1 MNVILRIAIVAYLFN
16 ATAGQEVPVPSFP
29 ETVITN
35 PAFQEVAPCPC
46 DLTAGN
52 CDIGCCCDMS
62 CTNDEKQTFTC
73 IPGLE
78 GGQKAP
84 VKTSHCESNDYNK
97 ADWFPILCVHFES
110 NALLGFFYQWQQTPK
125 YLIQAFI
132 AKLSTLFFYSY
143 SETEE
148 RSLFD
153 AAPDGFPGYMYG
165 VSVKTISPST
175 GSNKFGILAL
185 PQKTLTGQCLNTA
198 PVRYLTNITSSCSFQ
213 MTNAL
218 CSPESIFSARF
229 FIQPSSNSTPS
240 SFNVAGF
247 DTTAAETSVSYYKLV
262 NSASYIKSQQSF
274 NQVVVPGQ
282 EYRFASETLP
292 NSTCMDYCGNDKC
305 IDYNAIPD
313 PDIIPPTHNSST
325 LMPPTL
331 DSGRCLN
338 AVIDVNYTI
347 TWQGRTIQRL
357 DAVVI
362 YGDININDTV
372 TNRYQVQ
379 YVHNYTGATNGTADN
394 FYNVSES
401 YKRSGRTGY
410 QFGEPVFSGSPV
422 YNNSA
427 VPSYFMYVN
436 TNLSRQM
443 TVFTTGADGLCLN
456 AMKKRLL
463 FGEDISTSCS
473 LYLNANSLTLA
484 NCNTLRK
491 VIINKLNLMMPSEVL
506 GRRGYNDPKN
516 LNYWV
521 DVFRE
526 DLTYYCIGSDLYPT
540 FMSPVDNL
548 TGICYN
554 MTNGI
559 HLDIMYAET
568 GRSNNNS
575 IYEIL
580 GGRIS
585 YSKATWKINCSPVN
599 SQCGKN
605 YAQPFQISTTVRFIK
620 VPGNTPAPSAIYFD
634 KPEEDDPNLC
644 PGDRCWDNLFYPWTE
659 KHLGDTINYTLPFFL
674 ICVLFLI
681 SYLMVTRP
689 WW

>member
-1 MNVILRIAIVAYLFN
+1 MKAVLSIALVAYLLN
-16 ATAGQEVPVPSFP
+16 ATAAQDNAS
-29 ETVITN
+29 ETVVTN

-46 DLTAGN
+46 DLTSGK
-52 CDIGCCCDMS
+52 CDVGCCCDVS
-62 CTNDEKQTFTC
+62 CSDDEKQTFTC

-84 VKTSHCESNDYNK
+84 VKASHCESNDYNK

-110 NALLGFFYQWQQTPK
+110 NALLGFFYQWQVAIKTG
-125 YLIQAFI
+125 LQAFL
-132 AKLSTLFFYSY
+132 AKLSTLLFYSY

-153 AAPDGFPGYMYG
+153 AAPDGSQGYIYG
-165 VSVKTISPST
+165 ISVKTVSPST
-175 GSNKFGILAL
+175 GSNKLGILAL
-185 PQKTLTGQCLNTA
+185 PQKTLTGQCLTTA
-198 PVRYLTNITSSCSFQ
+198 PVRYLIDLNSSCSFL

-218 CSPESIFSARF
+218 CSPESVFSARF
-229 FIQPSSNSTPS
+229 FIQSSNSTQNL
-240 SFNVAGF
+240 FLVAGF
-247 DTTAAETSVSYYKLV
+247 DTTAAETRVSYYKLV
-262 NSASYIKSQQSF
+262 NSTSYVKSQQSF

-282 EYRFASETLP
+282 EYRFANETLP
-292 NSTCMDYCGNDKC
+292 NSSCIDYCGNDKC
-305 IDYNAIPD
+305 TDYNAIPD
-313 PDIIPPTHNSST
+313 PILIPPQPPSRSFVT
-325 LMPPTL
+325 PTL
-331 DSGRCLN
+331 FSGTCSN
-338 AVIDVNYTI
+338 AVVDVKYTI

-357 DAVVI
+357 EAVI
-362 YGDININDTV
+362 FYGDISISDTV
-372 TNRYQVQ
+372 TTRYQVQ
-379 YVHNYTGATNGTADN
+379 YVYNYTGETNGTTDN
-394 FYNVSES
+394 FYNTSGS
-401 YKRSGRTGY
+401 YERSGRTGY

-427 VPSYFMYVN
+427 VPPYFMYVN

-443 TVFTTGADGLCLN
+443 TVFNTGADGLCLN
-456 AMKKRLL
+456 ARKKRLS

-521 DVFRE
+521 DVLRE

-540 FMSPVDNL
+540 FMSQVDNL
-548 TGICYN
+548 AGICYN

-559 HLDIMYAET
+559 HMDVMYAET

-575 IYEIL
+575 IYEII

-585 YSKATWKINCSPVN
+585 YTKATWKINCSPVN
-599 SQCGKN
+599 SGCGMN
-605 YAQPFQISTTVRFIK
+605 YTQPFQISTTVRFIK
-620 VPGNTPAPSAIYFD
+620 VPGNTPAPVAIYFD

-644 PGDRCWDNLFYPWTE
+644 PGDRCWDNLFYPWTQ
-659 KHLGDTINYTLPFFL
+659 KHLGDTRNYTLPFFL